1 MKYMTVTDLNNAG
14 ATVIGTI
21 KGGEWVFGTPHKD
34 ILSNPG
40 FYFLVSKF
48 GGPFD

>member
-21 KGGEWVFGTPHKD
+21 KGGEWVLELHIKTFCLTLD
-34 ILSNPG
+34 
-40 FYFLVSKF
+40 FTF
-48 GGPFD
+48 

>member
-21 KGGEWVFGTPHKD
+21 KNGEVFWEFHIK
-34 ILSNPG
+34 I
-40 FYFLVSKF
+40 FYLNLDFTF
-48 GGPFD
+48 